1 MTEVVEVVLTAS
13 QFDSLLSSLSSV
25 VEKVSLQVEWLQFLS
40 GVVIGLACGIGL
52 VLAWRRLA

>member
-1 MTEVVEVVLTAS
+1 LTEVVLTAS
-13 QFDSLLSSLSSV
+13 QFDSLLSCLSSV

-52 VLAWRRLA
+52 VLSWRRLA